1 MIKNVKKQGET
12 PLYAENPHRRCT
24 ILFRFGMFLFCSARV
39 SGHPCFKGMRCIVL
53 FRFMGY
59 DATKRELARFCSA
72 LMHPIVYFTS
82 KQRSSSGTT
91 FQKVPNL
98 FRARAESAIH
108 TAFQTHQG
116 ALICSAFRIVPSSS
130 RHNFVDFSAEK
141 FLFRSVICLDG
152 L

>member
-1 MIKNVKKQGET
+1 MLKIRIEG
-12 PLYAENPHRRCT
+12 A
-24 ILFRFGMFLFCSARV
+24 RFCSALRMFLFCSARV

-72 LMHPIVYFTS
+72 LMHHIVYFTS

-98 FRARAESAIH
+98 FRARVESAIH

-116 ALICSAFRIVPSSS
+116 ALICSAFRIVSSAS
-130 RHNFVDFSAEK
+130 RHNFVDFLLKSSFFVPLFVWMAFKKKESA
-141 FLFRSVICLDG
+141 
-152 L
+152 